1 MFVRFTTESGF
12 GERHWGFQNALLAT
26 ATANSGFTPSLP
38 SGCIDY
44 AVLSNDEA
52 GGWVNNVS
60 ESNLLS
66 HSGDTSGD
74 ICLQSR
80 MTSKDIGIEEMSKNI
95 KITFDGSNGD
105 FEQIAFGIVVPDGT
119 HSANGSPLLYNV
131 ASEYNDRTGA
141 LHSKDWYV
149 SITEEYCWIW
159 DVNAGFQHL
168 FGLCDLDGVPPAYKS
183 QSNYWSPI
191 AGLTSDIATN
201 FNTSYM
207 QMIQHPIMSSYNSGG
222 LLGQGSWTQLQL
234 NDANP
239 ELYNSN
245 PDCTYYNYSGA
256 GVAGNDVYH
265 KSVNTDGVYTD
276 SLNPIA
282 MFAPMNNIPYM
293 PFKGIKALGR
303 FSGASQDDVAN
314 AAVNYKSYINRI
326 VYDENGDRYMVV
338 HWNPFAPVAIRCV

>member
-1 MFVRFTTESGF
+1 MFVRFTTSSNNA
-12 GERHWGFQNALLAT
+12 ERHWGFQNALLAT

-44 AVLSNDEA
+44 SVLSNDEA
-52 GGWVNNVS
+52 GGWVENVS
-60 ESNLLS
+60 ESDLLTS
-66 HSGDTSGD
+66 STDTAGTL
-74 ICLQSR
+74 CLQSR
-80 MTSKDIGIEEMSKNI
+80 MTSKDIGIEEMSKHI
-95 KITFDGSNGD
+95 KIQFDGSAGD
-105 FEQIAFGIVVPDGT
+105 FEQIAFGVVIPDGST
-119 HSANGSPLLYNV
+119 SANSNPLLFN
-131 ASEYNDRTGA
+131 ATSEHNDRDFD
-141 LHSKDWYV
+141 HSLDWYV

-159 DVNAGFQHL
+159 DVNAGFQHI

-191 AGLTSDIATN
+191 AGLCSDVAAN
-201 FNTSYM
+201 FHTSYM
-207 QMIQHPIMSSYNSGG
+207 QMLLHPIMSSYNSGG
-222 LLGQGSWTQLQL
+222 LLGAGAWTQLQL
-234 NDANP
+234 VDTHP
-239 ELYNSN
+239 ELYSTT

-256 GVAGNDVYH
+256 ATPATDVYH
-265 KSVNTDGVYTD
+265 KSVNTDGMYTD

-282 MFAPMNNIPYM
+282 MFSPMNNIPYM

-338 HWNPFAPVAIRCV
+338 HWNPWAPVAIRCV